1 MGAACPRL
9 SLHEKEENPAMRV
22 VVFVKATPE
31 SEAGEMPS
39 SELLEAMGH
48 YNQQLIEAGI
58 MQAGEGLHPTSNAK
72 RVTFDGSR
80 RIVTDGPFTETK
92 EIVAGYWIWE
102 VKDMDEA
109 VEWVKKCP
117 NPMNG
122 RSDIDIRPV
131 FTEEDFGE
139 AMTDT
144 ARKLHYGKS

>member
-1 MGAACPRL
+1 
-9 SLHEKEENPAMRV
+9 MRV
-22 VVFVKATPE
+22 IVFVKATPE

-58 MQAGEGLHPTSNAK
+58 MQTGEGLHPTSRAK
-72 RVTFDGSR
+72 RVTFDGLQ

-92 EIVAGYWIWE
+92 EIVSGYWVWE
-102 VKDMDEA
+102 VRDMDEA

-117 NPMNG
+117 NPMHG

-131 FTEEDFGE
+131 FTAEDFGE
-139 AMTDT
+139 ALTDT
-144 ARKLHYGKS
+144 ARELHYGKD

>member
-1 MGAACPRL
+1 
-9 SLHEKEENPAMRV
+9 MRV

-39 SELLEAMGH
+39 AELLEAMGH

-58 MQAGEGLHPTSNAK
+58 MLAGEGLHPTSNAR
-72 RVTFDGSR
+72 RVTFNGAE
-80 RIVTDGPFTETK
+80 RIVTDGPFAETK

-117 NPMNG
+117 NPMVSS
-122 RSDIDIRPV
+122 SDIDIRPV
-131 FTEEDFGE
+131 FTAEDFGE
-139 AMTDT
+139 ALTQE
-144 ARKLHYGKS
+144 ARELHYGAGE

>member
-1 MGAACPRL
+1 
-9 SLHEKEENPAMRV
+9 MRV

-31 SEAGEMPS
+31 SEAGEMAS

-48 YNQQLIEAGI
+48 YNQQLIDAGV
-58 MQAGEGLHPTSNAK
+58 MLAGEGLHPTSNAK
-72 RVTFDGSR
+72 RVTFNGTE

-117 NPMNG
+117 NPMVST
-122 RSDIDIRPV
+122 SDIDIRPV
-131 FTEEDFGE
+131 YTAEDFGE
-139 AMTDT
+139 ALTPK
-144 ARKLHYGKS
+144 ARELHYGTGE